1 MRIGAIEQALHLYA
15 RLRNRLYKLLLLSQF
30 KEAGRGVTIV
40 PPFRFYGLNQIVLG
54 AYVHIERDCWIQTV
68 PGQDQ
73 EDEAKLIIGSHS
85 DIGMG
90 ATISAARRIEI
101 GDHVLLARNVYI
113 SDHRHGF
120 EDIGLPI
127 MRQRIN
133 GIVPVS
139 IGRETWL
146 GQNAVVLPGANIGVH
161 CVIGANSIV
170 NSPIPDFSVAVGA
183 PARVIRRYNQETGA
197 WERVADDKQ
206 EKIGSQ

>member
-15 RLRNRLYKLLLLSQF
+15 RLRNRLYKFLLVSQF
-30 KEAGRGVTIV
+30 KEAGHGVTIV

-68 PGQDQ
+68 PGQ
-73 EDEAKLIIGSHS
+73 EDGAKLIIGSYS

-90 ATISAARRIEI
+90 ATISAARHIEI
-101 GDHVLLARNVYI
+101 GEHVLLARNVYI

-120 EDIGLPI
+120 EDIKLPI
-127 MRQRIN
+127 IHQKIN

-146 GQNAVVLPGANIGVH
+146 GQNVAVLPGAQIGIH
-161 CVIGANSIV
+161 CVIGANPVV
-170 NSPIPDFSVAVGA
+170 NSTIPDFSVAVGT

-197 WERVADDKQ
+197 WERVADGAN